1 MYLNNLLRINIYEE
15 TKEDFNIYSFK
26 EQIHQLE
33 TVDIETTLWVL
44 PNLEINFLDFNDLSL
59 EFEKIIDELNLADK
73 YQIVVFHPEFY
84 FGSLDKDDK
93 ANWVNRSPYP
103 LIHILRKESLD
114 LALTSIEIAKNL
126 STMNEKK
133 IKALSKEEIER
144 YFWYL

>member
-73 YQIVVFHPEFY
+73 YQIKHDVC
-84 FGSLDKDDK
+84 G
-93 ANWVNRSPYP
+93 
-103 LIHILRKESLD
+103 KE
-114 LALTSIEIAKNL
+114 
-126 STMNEKK
+126 
-133 IKALSKEEIER
+133 
-144 YFWYL
+144 